1 MNEFLFNWILIL
13 QFLIFLILSQLF
25 QGSYILRHEKGEAYA
40 VVYKSVETAENY
52 SLTSSKLTEIDRETI
67 SFVPLV
73 WKGLQ
78 AQIRNTFP
86 FRTEQTR
93 GPPQK
98 KSKKKFNVPSEKS
111 KSRSKSKSKSKS
123 KKSNECD
130 DLQYIADH
138 IIKPKI
144 YDLDNMEE
152 SSGSSAPDFAT
163 LLNNFK
169 K

>member
-98 KSKKKFNVPSEKS
+98 KSKKKVIINYNTFNYVKLCYNLIPILVQRTKRKIKIKVKIKIEIKIKEK
-111 KSRSKSKSKSKS
+111 
-123 KKSNECD
+123 
-130 DLQYIADH
+130 
-138 IIKPKI
+138 
-144 YDLDNMEE
+144 
-152 SSGSSAPDFAT
+152 
-163 LLNNFK
+163 
-169 K
+169 